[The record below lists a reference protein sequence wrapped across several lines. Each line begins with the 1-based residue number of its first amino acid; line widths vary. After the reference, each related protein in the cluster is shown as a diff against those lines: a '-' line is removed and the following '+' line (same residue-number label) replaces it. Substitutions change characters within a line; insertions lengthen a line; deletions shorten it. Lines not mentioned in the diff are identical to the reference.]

1 MKSRI
6 QSPPF
11 LSLAF
16 VGLSSLIAF
25 TVFSGCKAEINVV
38 VNEES
43 EGEIELIAAVSDT
56 ILSLAQIGGD
66 DPLGDLLG
74 APTDELESPGLEG
87 ASIEPYSEAGYT
99 GIRIRADFDPYDP
112 IFGDLSEDRS
122 ILGNLT
128 ETVGIGNFNF
138 ARTEADDGWIVELD
152 QTTDASIT
160 EGLGDFVGE
169 IPGELPLNVG
179 ELDLPFIL
187 SLELPGEYIEHNA
200 DREVDGVLIWDA
212 NLLEGVNISA
222 TSRDPGTQLALIPII
237 ITSIF
242 AAIFLGIVI
251 YVFASRER
259 RRKRAEEDAVLETTG
274 ADDATT
280 SDDSSA
286 EEPTFPRR

>member
-1 MKSRI
+1 MKFSI
-6 QSPPF
+6 QSLPF
-11 LSLAF
+11 RSVAF
-16 VGLSSLIAF
+16 VALSSLIAF

-56 ILSLAQIGGD
+56 ILSLAQIGGE
-66 DPLGDLLG
+66 DPLGELLG
-74 APTDELESPGLEG
+74 APSEELETPGLEG

-99 GIRIRADFDPYDP
+99 GIRIRADFNPYDP
-112 IFGDLSEDRS
+112 IFGDLSENRS

-160 EGLGDFVGE
+160 EGLDDFVGE
-169 IPGELPLNVG
+169 IPGDLPLAVG

-187 SLELPGEYIEHNA
+187 SLELPGEYVEHNA

-222 TSRDPGTQLALIPII
+222 TSRDPGSQLELVPII

-251 YVFASRER
+251 YVVTSRER
-259 RRKRAEEDAVLETTG
+259 RRKRAEEDAAL
-274 ADDATT
+274 
-280 SDDSSA
+280 
-286 EEPTFPRR
+286 EPTEVDAVTSSDNSSTE